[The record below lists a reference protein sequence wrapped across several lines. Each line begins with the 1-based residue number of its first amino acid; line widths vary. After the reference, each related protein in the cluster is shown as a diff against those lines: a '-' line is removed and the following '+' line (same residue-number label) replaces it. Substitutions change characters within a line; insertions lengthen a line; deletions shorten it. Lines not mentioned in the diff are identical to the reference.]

1 MTALTIAGSAL
12 AIAVSWTSLGL
23 PRPVLTT
30 DLKPIADDVQNLEK
44 FGRDTRL
51 LVLDGRWWRLQTQIE
66 DTQEKL
72 EDAPRNRHLR
82 DLAQRLRRDQAAVQR
97 QIDQLER

>member
-1 MTALTIAGSAL
+1 MTAITIAGSAL

-23 PRPVLTT
+23 PRPVLTN
-30 DLKPIADDVQNLEK
+30 DLKPIIDDVQGLEK

-66 DTQEKL
+66 NTQEKL
-72 EDAPRNRHLR
+72 EAAPRNFPGRSSR
-82 DLAQRLRRDQAAVQR
+82 STADRSAALVR
-97 QIDQLER
+97 